1 MTTPE
6 DIDAFF
12 DALVDSVA
20 AADDAEESQQHTVGL
35 STAESTSGGS
45 QALAAASESTETA
58 PDAAG
63 TALVSSDPGDAP
75 STLPTAPVVEPS
87 LGAAPAAVQPAK
99 PVAQPSQSTLS
110 KPPDRQCAGSCPPS
124 APPQQAPLQ
133 QAPPPHQQ
141 QKSDEAYAC
150 EPPELRS
157 EPPYAYRQYGDTEE
171 GRQQHAADA
180 EMETAAL
187 CSSALAVSR
196 LIESKLKENEQVLFA
211 IHENMT
217 VGRFGEALC
226 YFERLQQNL
235 LFLAMLADQ
244 HRGGLTEGSLEAQ
257 QQAFY
262 GNRDFWSHEEMQ
274 RLHHALRTPGQDL
287 QQLAVAVGSKSPAQ
301 ILSYLS
307 HAADRHL
314 VHRAAAGPAAA
325 AVASAVTAIP
335 SPAVVPPVRPAA
347 GSSTTGPMQSSGATS
362 LSFLAH
368 SDALRYLLHP
378 RSIVAAAL
386 VPRLG
391 ACGILC
397 VVAGGAVAVALQQA
411 QDSQKPEEQQKLQ
424 LPQQQNPVPQLQQ
437 QVPQQPNQ
445 TPQPH
450 TQMPELREQP
460 SLQQFQQQLYPA
472 ATRVPSSQALQHTP
486 HLAAP
491 LLFQQPPLQQQTA
504 AAHGD
509 PLLPNTGLQRH
520 LMHTAG
526 LRLTT
531 ASSVPP
537 NCMRYAAH
545 NAAASLLL
553 RASFLNVACP
563 RPLTA
568 TSAPKRAH
576 YAACSCGESC
586 NARPRSEGQQGD
598 CNTGVLVEA
607 SLIAAL
613 GLYWTLGAG

>member
-217 VGRFGEALC
+217 VREARRVSIRCTLLLSDVFLTKGFSPVLLSVSISVNQVEDASGPVSCASRLLPLAFFAMSPPLEACLLARILAVDRPAKTTSKLSKRALC
-226 YFERLQQNL
+226 VCMQ
-235 LFLAMLADQ
+235 
-244 HRGGLTEGSLEAQ
+244 RGGLTEGSLEAQ

-347 GSSTTGPMQSSGATS
+347 GSSTTGPMQSSG
-362 LSFLAH
+362 
-368 SDALRYLLHP
+368 
-378 RSIVAAAL
+378 
-386 VPRLG
+386 
-391 ACGILC
+391 
-397 VVAGGAVAVALQQA
+397 GAVAVALQQA

-504 AAHGD
+504 AAHGED
-509 PLLPNTGLQRH
+509 KEIAR
-520 LMHTAG
+520 
-526 LRLTT
+526 
-531 ASSVPP
+531 PP
-537 NCMRYAAH
+537 KARY
-545 NAAASLLL
+545 
-553 RASFLNVACP
+553 NVEAIQ
-563 RPLTA
+563 
-568 TSAPKRAH
+568 
-576 YAACSCGESC
+576 
-586 NARPRSEGQQGD
+586 RPRSP
-598 CNTGVLVEA
+598 
-607 SLIAAL
+607 
-613 GLYWTLGAG
+613 